1 MKLTILAILVIL
13 SSAFLSREKTAVKST
28 TDLSASQLKSATV
41 AATDEIELKRKMP
54 MAKTEGQYAGS
65 AKEDGR

>member
-13 SSAFLSREKTAVKST
+13 SSAFFSREKTAVKST

-54 MAKTEGQYAGS
+54 MAKTEGQYTGS